1 MRVLPLAALALFVA
15 SPAMAQPD
23 CRSAQIQMDMASD
36 AALTAVNLVLV
47 QSTRFR
53 EIMQRNADER
63 KNQLRDF
70 CRQDPF
76 AKYDAARTAFDD
88 GSKKAR
94 TLRNACPAADQQDR
108 ANKAISRYTN
118 MQANNEKM
126 ILRLRGACAAP
137 G

>member
-1 MRVLPLAALALFVA
+1 MRILPLVVA
-15 SPAMAQPD
+15 VLLVAFPAMAQPD
-23 CRSAQIQMDMASD
+23 CRSAQIQMDTASD
-36 AALTAVNLVLV
+36 AALTAVNQVLV
-47 QSTRFR
+47 QSNRFR
-53 EIMQRNADER
+53 EIMQRDGAER
-63 KNQLRDF
+63 KNQMRDF

-76 AKYDAARTAFDD
+76 AKYDAARIAFDD
-88 GSKKAR
+88 GTQSAR
-94 TLRNACPAADQQDR
+94 TLRNTCPAQQDR

>member
-1 MRVLPLAALALFVA
+1 MRILPLAAAGLLVA
-15 SPAMAQPD
+15 FPAMAQPA
-23 CRSAQIQMDMASD
+23 CLGAQIQMDRASD
-36 AALTAVNLVLV
+36 ATLTAVNQVMV
-47 QSTRFR
+47 QSNRFR
-53 EIMQRNADER
+53 EIMQRSGDER
-63 KNQLRDF
+63 KSQLRDF

-76 AKYDAARTAFDD
+76 AKYDAARIAFDD
-88 GSKKAR
+88 GTERAR

-118 MQANNEKM
+118 MQAHNEKM